1 VKVEVTKIGDDDHDN
16 ERQKFSHPETT
27 HTWPGQLQRGTMH
40 HSLSI
45 LEVLSIVFS
54 FCDRPTLNAVA
65 RTCKLFH
72 NPALDL
78 LWCHPVSF
86 VTLLETMPADLW
98 EIRGEFPIRVLVR
111 ETTLKSVFV
120 SLIFDSSIFEDL
132 SFPPTLTHF
141 TNMRGESSL
150 FHIKS
155 RISVWVQQRPYASTS
170 YRCQCC
176 QIFVNLWSKMSQD
189 VRSV

>member
-1 VKVEVTKIGDDDHDN
+1 
-16 ERQKFSHPETT
+16 
-27 HTWPGQLQRGTMH
+27 MH

-45 LEVLSIVFS
+45 LEVLSLIFS
-54 FCDRPTLNAVA
+54 FCNRPTLNAVA

-72 NPALDL
+72 DPALDL

-86 VTLLETMPADLW
+86 VTLLKTMPADLW
-98 EIRGEFPIRVLVR
+98 EIRGSFLLRAVVR
-111 ETTLKSVFV
+111 ETTSIFV
-120 SLIFDSSIFEDL
+120 SLIFRFDSSIFEGL

-150 FHIKS
+150 FHIRS
-155 RISVWVQQRPYASTS
+155 LVSVWVQQRPYASTS

-189 VRSV
+189 VRPV